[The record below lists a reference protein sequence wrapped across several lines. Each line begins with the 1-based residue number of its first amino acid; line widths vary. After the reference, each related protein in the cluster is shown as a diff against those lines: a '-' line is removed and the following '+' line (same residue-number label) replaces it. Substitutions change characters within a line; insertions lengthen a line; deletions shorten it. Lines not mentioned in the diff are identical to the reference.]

1 MAFKMNKDKFTFGDG
16 TNNAKPMNNHG
27 GAKNTRKQVT
37 ENNDPYNMNYG
48 SPQDMANAPYDMEGH
63 PMKRAGLIIKGAKGL
78 FNAGKKL
85 FSKSK
90 KPVVNTKKT
99 NLPATTTKNPVSTT
113 PKNVSTTSSTT
124 PSITSMTPKSS
135 MWQKAKKG
143 VNTAM
148 NIATVSYVGSEIVNA
163 IKGPGKDKKNDT
175 TTPTTTTT
183 TNNKTSKKKDP
194 YADAKKKDSNLPDYV
209 KQRNSS
215 KKGTEEYNV
224 AQNRI
229 NKAYGVDKRHGVT
242 ESKATKGRD
251 TVTRK
256 RTPGIVNSAKL
267 ERKRVVGDKQIDQ
280 TTNEMTGK
288 SKERKTKTNK
298 SKERFYDANKSL
310 DKKTKDKKS
319 KSKVTTYGDD
329 GTITKTKINKR
340 TGKVK
345 TKVRQK
351 GQIFSKKVK

>member
-1 MAFKMNKDKFTFGDG
+1 MSLAVAGIAMAGIG
-16 TNNAKPMNNHG
+16 IAKG
-27 GAKNTRKQVT
+27 ISGF
-37 ENNDPYNMNYG
+37 
-48 SPQDMANAPYDMEGH
+48 
-63 PMKRAGLIIKGAKGL
+63 IKGR
-78 FNAGKKL
+78 
-85 FSKSK
+85 
-90 KPVVNTKKT
+90 
-99 NLPATTTKNPVSTT
+99 
-113 PKNVSTTSSTT
+113 
-124 PSITSMTPKSS
+124 
-135 MWQKAKKG
+135 KAKKEEKKQKAALAERMK
-143 VNTAM
+143 AM
-148 NIATVSYVGSEIVNA
+148 EGL
-163 IKGPGKDKKNDT
+163 DT
-175 TTPTTTTT
+175 S
-183 TNNKTSKKKDP
+183 NP

-229 NKAYGVDKRHGVT
+229 NKAYGVKKRHGVT

-256 RTPGIVNSAKL
+256 RTPGIVSSAKL

-298 SKERFYDANKSL
+298 SKERFYDADKTL
-310 DKKTKDKKS
+310 DKKTKDKKN
-319 KSKVTTYGDD
+319 KAKVTTYNDD

-351 GQIFSKKVK
+351 GQIFSKKIK